1 VPATSP
7 TLDSTAHPIHPAKP
21 IIHSG
26 RTRRRILQAA
36 ALLAG
41 VALAERA
48 RADLLLERV
57 IDVNQLI
64 PDRGQYASSVVWPV
78 VGITSITSVK
88 VNLQLSSSNANNP
101 MWLGDMVASLT
112 YGVASEDERVGVLF
126 NRPGVTQ
133 QDPWGSSAST
143 LSQSYSFSSE
153 FDGSLLASNRWTML
167 VGDQVAGGQA
177 RLDRWSIAITGAVPE
192 SGDLD
197 PGTGG
202 TIQLV
207 QGNTNLTVD
216 RPVNL
221 GSGTG
226 GDAVKARPSAGQTM
240 NWSSGIKGT
249 GQLVKEGDG
258 KLVLSGASSEFS
270 GTLKVDAGEVEI
282 TNASALGTGGL
293 QFTGDGARLKLAQ
306 SLNLSNAIALGNN
319 STRKSELA
327 IDSGATTLSG
337 ALSGS
342 GQLDKRGSGRLTIT
356 GNNTGFTGKAIAT
369 EGILDIASG
378 GRVAGNAE
386 AKSGAVLRV
395 DGAVGG
401 AVTVESGATLAGTGT
416 IEGETTVSGEH
427 TPGASPGL
435 QTFTSGLTYSSA
447 SSLEWELS
455 ANTSTTGDRGVLFDA
470 INVTGGD
477 LTIDSGATLNL
488 VFTSP
493 LSNNDPS
500 TVTWFNSFWDSN
512 RSWTIIDYTG
522 GGSST
527 GNFTLGS
534 IGAALGGSAYDTVR
548 PGSGFSVSNSGG
560 DIVLNWTTASAI
572 PEPASALLAF
582 LGLGGLCLRRKR
594 NG

>member
-1 VPATSP
+1 MKARR
-7 TLDSTAHPIHPAKP
+7 PITR
-21 IIHSG
+21 SG

-36 ALLAG
+36 GLLAG

-48 RADLLLERV
+48 SADLLLERV

-64 PDRGQYASSVVWPV
+64 PDRGQYVSSIVWPV

-88 VNLQLSSSNANNP
+88 VNLQLSSPNASNP

-133 QDPWGSSAST
+133 QDPWGSSASS
-143 LSQSYSFSSE
+143 LNQSYSFATE

-167 VGDQVAGGQA
+167 VGDQMAGGVG
-177 RLDRWSIAITGAVPE
+177 RLNRWSISITGAVPE
-192 SGDLD
+192 SGDFD
-197 PGTGG
+197 PGSGG

-207 QGNTNLTVD
+207 EGATSLTVD
-216 RPVNL
+216 RPVEL

-226 GDAVKARPSAGQTM
+226 DETVKARPNAGQTM
-240 NWSSGIKGT
+240 TWSSGIKGA

-258 KLVLSGASSEFS
+258 KLVLSGVSSEFS

-282 TNASALGTGGL
+282 TNANGLGSGGL
-293 QFTGDGARLKLAQ
+293 EFSGDGARLKLAQ
-306 SLNLSNAIALGNN
+306 NLNLSNAIALGNN
-319 STRKSELA
+319 ANRKSEFA
-327 IDSGATTLSG
+327 VDSGATTLSG

-342 GQLDKRGSGRLTIT
+342 GQFDKRGSGRLTIT
-356 GNNTGFTGKAIAT
+356 SNNESFTGKAIAT

-386 AKSGAVLRV
+386 VKSGAVLRV

-401 AVTVESGATLAGTGT
+401 AVTVDSGATLAGTGT
-416 IEGETTVSGEH
+416 IEGATTVSGDH

-435 QTFTSGLTYSSA
+435 QTFSSGLTYNST

-455 ANTSTTGDRGVLFDA
+455 ANTATTGDRGVLFDA
-470 INVTGGD
+470 INVTGGN

-493 LSNNDPS
+493 LSNNTAS
-500 TVTWFNSFWDSN
+500 TVTWFDSFWDSN
-512 RSWTIIDYTG
+512 RSWTIIDYSG

-527 GNFTLGS
+527 GNFTLGT
-534 IGAALGGSAYDTVR
+534 IGTALGGWAYDTVR

-560 DIVLNWTTASAI
+560 DIVLNWTTAVAI
-572 PEPASALLAF
+572 PEPSASLLSL
-582 LGLGGLCLRRKR
+582 LGLTGLCLRRKVGR
-594 NG
+594 AR